1 MTALGAMR
9 GVIFAVAVI
18 AIGCARGLAPR
29 PAVPVE
35 HRRTTV
41 NSSDPT
47 DEPPASRYRRAYQS
61 FWWNC
66 LAVKAEEEHARCP
79 FVCSGN
85 PAAAEGC
92 RAGATEAEEMVGDL
106 IHRVGVVNA
115 KNRLRAR
122 VSMVD
127 ARESIRLY
135 FPSGARREK
144 D

>member
-1 MTALGAMR
+1 MTALGPMR
-9 GVIFAVAVI
+9 GVIVAVAAI
-18 AIGCARGLAPR
+18 TIGCARGLVPR
-29 PAVPVE
+29 PTVPVE
-35 HRRTTV
+35 HRRTVV

-47 DEPPASRYRRAYQS
+47 DEPPAACYRRAYQS

-66 LAVKAEEEHARCP
+66 LAVKAEDERARCP
-79 FVCSGN
+79 FVCNGTS
-85 PAAAEGC
+85 AAVEGC
-92 RAGATEAEEMVGDL
+92 GAGGTEAEEMVGDL
-106 IHRVGVVNA
+106 IRRVGVVNA

-135 FPSGARREK
+135 FPSGARTEK